1 MINLFPNEAKF
12 GLVNTNVRNFKMNDQ
27 NLEPEG
33 ENLLRTGKNNADTLS
48 VIPALYSIAISLKRI
63 ADVITAPS
71 PQMPELTPE
80 QLKQFEEVWNK
91 SSSPFTPFI

>member
-1 MINLFPNEAKF
+1 MNNEILKNAADK
-12 GLVNTNVRNFKMNDQ
+12 
-27 NLEPEG
+27 LEPEAKAVG
-33 ENLLRTGKNNADTLS
+33 EIVDTPERAIFL
-48 VIPALYSIAISLKRI
+48 SIAISLKRI
-63 ADVITAPS
+63 ADVITAPP